1 MNPDQLPEHYSSSQK
16 SSKTCLYVSVSLGM
30 RQLLYRGSNNL
41 SKFI

>member
-1 MNPDQLPEHYSSSQK
+1 MNPDQLPEHYSPHRN
-16 SSKTCLYVSVSLGM
+16 LARPVYVSVSLGM